1 MRTARALSTALL
13 VGLALTACGTT
24 DEAAVPETG
33 AEGTEAA
40 VEAEPVTVTD
50 ARGEE
55 VVLEDG
61 PAERVV
67 ALEWNQAEMVTTLG
81 VDLIGMADPAGYES
95 WVGAGAPLDTDP
107 EDVGVR
113 REPSIEAVAD
123 LEPDL
128 IIGGS
133 NSIPEEAMEQMERIA
148 PVAIMAS
155 ADAEDPLGTITDEF
169 RTVATL
175 VGKEAE
181 AEDMLV
187 ELDETLAAN
196 AAKIEAAGLAGT
208 PVVLTSPYAEGAN
221 LSIRMHGPRSAVQAV
236 AAEIGLAAAWQDP
249 GDDGFGLSYLDLE
262 GLTQLPDDT
271 RFLYWGND
279 GDEEDVV
286 EAEMAGNP
294 LWENLAFVEAGE
306 VHRAAVGIW
315 AYGGPASMM
324 AWSDDL
330 VQVLGA

>member
-1 MRTARALSTALL
+1 MRTARALVAALT
-13 VGLALTACGTT
+13 VGLTLTACGTT
-24 DEAAVPETG
+24 DDPAGTAPGTDTETSAATG
-33 AEGTEAA
+33 
-40 VEAEPVTVTD
+40 PVTVTD

-55 VVLEDG
+55 VVLPDG

-81 VDLIGMADPAGYES
+81 VDLIGMSDPAGYES
-95 WVGAGAPLDTDP
+95 WVGAGAPLRTDP

-128 IIGGS
+128 IIGASGS
-133 NSIPEEAMEQMERIA
+133 VPDEAMEQMERIA
-148 PVAIMAS
+148 PVVVMGS
-155 ADAEDPLGTITDEF
+155 ADVSDPLGTVRDELA
-169 RTVATL
+169 TVATL
-175 VGKEAE
+175 LGKEAE
-181 AEDMLV
+181 AEALLDD
-187 ELDETLAAN
+187 LDETLAAN
-196 AAKIEAAGLAGT
+196 AAKIEEAGLAGT

-221 LSIRMHGPRSAVQAV
+221 LSIRMHGPRTAVHAV
-236 AAEIGLAAAWQDP
+236 ADEMGLTAAWEDP
-249 GDDGFGLSYLDLE
+249 GDDAFGLSYTDLE
-262 GLTQLPDDT
+262 GLTGLPDDT

-294 LWENLAFVEAGE
+294 LWEDLAFVADGE

-315 AYGGPASMM
+315 AYGGPASMI

-330 VQVLGA
+330 VQILGA